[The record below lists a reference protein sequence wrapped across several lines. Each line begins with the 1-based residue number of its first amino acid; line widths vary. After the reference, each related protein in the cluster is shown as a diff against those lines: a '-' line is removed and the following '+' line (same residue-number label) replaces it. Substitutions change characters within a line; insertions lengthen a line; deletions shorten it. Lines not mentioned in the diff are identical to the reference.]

1 MIMSFFSKIKIS
13 WSEFISSRVGQN
25 PNKPDSMSSVSSSI
39 RAEVA
44 SSLKHTTQTSRIP
57 VRLAAGYELQVV
69 GESFYEVAFR
79 KIRESKSIPEGSAV
93 ALDAELRTEPNT
105 PNSKSGKA
113 VAVYVL
119 GEKVGHIAEV
129 LAPVIHDDLAR
140 LGGLASCGARVY
152 FDYDSNSRRRN
163 SVTLMTLV
171 PIVPASSVENLK
183 VPSLTPSFEPV
194 ELELKTP
201 QGTTQSIMSVLDV
214 GESLFD
220 RFNIEMLD
228 EVAEVYF
235 RDESYVGRVSGLQN
249 SLQPGRAKNRRFHYL
264 EGKITRSED
273 SFILSL
279 FVGPESKAIKVWT
292 GNCVTKA
299 GNVKS
304 QSYRVGIEA
313 DFLSWEVIKPFPKSR
328 FLVSHKKSK
337 LLTKGE
343 YLTWAVL
350 KSNGEVWA
358 ECGPIGTP
366 YATQENFMERL
377 RGVQDSLVMTSL
389 SVSESGSISE
399 VSICLP
405 DEIQLGPIADRPV
418 KGKTSQK
425 ALQRK
430 ASKTAVPANQLQQAP
445 STAVISIPRESDLDS
460 HGKIPKNQPGELVF
474 TGFNNLLSRYL
485 EETASDLGF
494 QSGNSVTRSRTK
506 MLILDDELELA
517 SSAKARKALGFDIPI
532 VRFSNWATTN
542 SELLKTS
549 PTFSAY
555 ERYQAWLV
563 QMGRR
568 NTPHLYGEPPLRHL
582 QISKGEIKLV
592 PGAAL
597 EFRPIAENLNIYEK
611 LVINQSA
618 KPELIALISKLG
630 GQQLDTLL
638 FSAEVRIN
646 SRNSSNA
653 VEIARGGRVIAHL
666 PGKAPVFAFRDGSG
680 MSHEDHIVRIDWI
693 GKGLLAA
700 HFGVI
705 DLQAN

>member
-1 MIMSFFSKIKIS
+1 MSFFSKIKIS

-25 PNKPDSMSSVSSSI
+25 PNKPDSISLVSSSK

-57 VRLAAGYELQVV
+57 VRLAVGYEVQVV
-69 GESFYEVAFR
+69 GESFYELAFR
-79 KIRESKSIPEGSAV
+79 KIRQSKSITEGSAV
-93 ALDAELRTEPNT
+93 ALDAELRTEPNN

-119 GEKVGHIAEV
+119 GEKVGHIAEL
-129 LAPVIHDDLAR
+129 LAPVIHDDLAS
-140 LGGLASCGARVY
+140 LGGLGSCGARVY

-171 PIVPASSVENLK
+171 PITPASSIENLK
-183 VPSLTPSFEPV
+183 VPSLTPSSEPG
-194 ELELKTP
+194 EFELKIS
-201 QGTTQSIMSVLDV
+201 QDETQSIISVLEV
-214 GESLFD
+214 GESFFD

-228 EVAEVYF
+228 EGAEVYF
-235 RDESYVGRVSGLQN
+235 RDESYAGRVSGLQN
-249 SLQPGRAKNRRFHYL
+249 FLQVGRTNNKRFHYL

-279 FVGPESKAIKVWT
+279 FVGPESKEIKVWT
-292 GNCVTKA
+292 GNCVTNA
-299 GNVKS
+299 GNVTS

-328 FLVSHKKSK
+328 FLVSHKQSK
-337 LLTKGE
+337 LLKSGE

-358 ECGPIGTP
+358 ECGPIGAP

-405 DEIQLGPIADRPV
+405 DEIHLGHIADRPV
-418 KGKTSQK
+418 QGKVSRK
-425 ALQRK
+425 ALPRK
-430 ASKTAVPANQLQQAP
+430 APKTAVPTNQFHQAP
-445 STAVISIPRESDLDS
+445 SKAVTGMPRESDLDL
-460 HGKIPKNQPGELVF
+460 HGKIPKNQQGELVF
-474 TGFNNLLSRYL
+474 TGFNNLLALYL
-485 EETASDLGF
+485 EQTASDLGF
-494 QSGNSVTRSRTK
+494 QSGNSVTRSRTL
-506 MLILDDELELA
+506 MLIIDDKLELA

-532 VRFSNWATTN
+532 VRFSNWVSTN

-549 PTFSAY
+549 LTFNAY
-555 ERYQAWLV
+555 ERYQAWLI
-563 QMGRR
+563 QMGRGK
-568 NTPHLYGEPPLRHL
+568 TPHLYGEPPLRHL

-611 LVINQSA
+611 LVLNQSA
-618 KPELIALISKLG
+618 KPELIDLIRKLG

-638 FSAEVRIN
+638 FSAEVRTN
-646 SRNSSNA
+646 SRNSSKA
-653 VEIARGGRVIAHL
+653 VEIAREGRVIAHL
-666 PGKAPVFAFRDGSG
+666 PGKATTFDSRDGSG
-680 MSHEDHIVRIDWI
+680 MSNEDHIVRIDWI
-693 GKGLLAA
+693 SKGRLAA

-705 DLQAN
+705 DLEA